1 MDTTFFGI
9 PLAINKKMLH
19 LHAGININ
27 SSIPGKTKFK
37 KMRRPLRN
45 YFRPALS
52 ILVILLLFV
61 GSGCKSKK
69 KAMEAANAEKERARI
84 EQQAALD
91 RQKQEEL
98 KQREAAEKARLD
110 AEAAAAAAEPAK
122 RLDVY
127 FNAIANSNN
136 VNSANSSINEALS
149 LFASPQTPVLIVI
162 SESEGQKDYDKPT
175 RIIDY
180 LNYLKDQKKNIN
192 KISDLKFDASG
203 KITEIEL
210 TK

>member
-1 MDTTFFGI
+1 
-9 PLAINKKMLH
+9 
-19 LHAGININ
+19 
-27 SSIPGKTKFK
+27 
-37 KMRRPLRN
+37 MRRPLRN

>member
-1 MDTTFFGI
+1 
-9 PLAINKKMLH
+9 
-19 LHAGININ
+19 
-27 SSIPGKTKFK
+27 
-37 KMRRPLRN
+37 MRRPIRN
-45 YFRPALS
+45 YFRSALS
-52 ILVILLLFV
+52 ILVILLLLV

-69 KAMEAANAEKERARI
+69 KAMEAANAEKEKARL

-98 KQREAAEKARLD
+98 KQREAAEKARLE
-110 AEAAAAAAEPAK
+110 AEAAAAAEPTK

-127 FNAIANSNN
+127 FSAIANANN

-192 KISDLKFDASG
+192 KISDVKFDESG
-203 KITEIEL
+203 KIIEIEL
-210 TK
+210 TKQN